1 MSLAGQFERL
11 RFLVDFGS
19 LYPHPRGAGGQMRM
33 LQGGGRLVNRLGASD
48 RHVPGRS
55 VELMTLRAR
64 CPYARA
70 RLVPAMSATQPAAD
84 GYRNDGGNRETQS
97 CRAETTSYSL
107 GRFPGPGSAPFPRF
121 PGPVSVPMGP
131 RSTLDRSSATHTPG
145 RRGLERGREDRPSGG
160 TGRPPSPRFPCFV
173 SPRRTPLR
181 LTSRPGERDCWLGQV
196 G

>member
-1 MSLAGQFERL
+1 
-11 RFLVDFGS
+11 
-19 LYPHPRGAGGQMRM
+19 MRM

-121 PGPVSVPMGP
+121 PGPVSVPMRP

-145 RRGLERGREDRPSGG
+145 RRGLEHGRKDRPSGELA
-160 TGRPPSPRFPCFV
+160 GRLVPV
-173 SPRRTPLR
+173 SPASYPRATLVYARPAGPESVDVGSAEWVDW
-181 LTSRPGERDCWLGQV
+181 LTA
-196 G
+196 